1 MIKEYFEI
9 VKKFF
14 SLKVCSPKLIFHLFF
29 SALLRSLSLLLIP
42 LAASKIIDVAS
53 TGNFE
58 LTLKMVVVYI
68 LSAIIYVMLH
78 HYNFSAYAKN
88 SIYTH
93 NKLQELILNKVTTY
107 DENFTKE
114 ISVPFIVNTS
124 YNDVGSAMQVPDNF
138 FDAVTT
144 FINIVIAMVI
154 LLNVDVIVGIFT
166 LIALIISLVS
176 LDYNMKRRN
185 NELAKQRVSQDE
197 VSGIIGQVIDGTK
210 EIKAFNMESNIESLL
225 ENNKD
230 KWKEHYFKK
239 RVYQD
244 RVLCVI
250 PELFGFGKS
259 FVYLVLIILIF
270 NQKYSIA
277 TLVLVI
283 GYYGNI
289 QTELVKLVK
298 TLEALSAKAIRV
310 DRIHKLLNYQ
320 NKNIIEY
327 GDNNTDDIKGHI
339 EFKDV
344 SFNYEKQVS
353 LKNINFT
360 IQPNTFTAIVGKS
373 GSGKSTIFRLLLRL
387 YRVNKGCILL
397 DDINIY
403 DYSKEVYSSNVS
415 IVTQKPFIFDMSI
428 RENFNLVDSN
438 HQHQIEAC
446 KICGIHDFIMSLKDG
461 YNTKLI
467 KDAENI
473 STGQKQ
479 LIALARTLLSKSEVL
494 LFDEVTSALDV
505 ETSEQVVKIFKNLRK
520 NHTVLMITHKPELM
534 KIADDIIVIDK
545 GKMVGRGK
553 HEDLIKSCPEYKI
566 LHKK

>member
-1 MIKEYFEI
+1 MIKRYYSI
-9 VKKFF
+9 VKQFF
-14 SLKVCSPKLIFHLFF
+14 SLRACKPSLLFHLFF
-29 SALLRSLSLLLIP
+29 SALLRSLSLLTIP
-42 LAASKIIDVAS
+42 LVASKIIDVAS
-53 TGNFE
+53 TGNYQ
-58 LTLKMVVVYI
+58 LTIKMVLAYI
-68 LSAIIYVMLH
+68 LCAIMYVMLH
-78 HYNFSAYAKN
+78 HYNFEAYAQN

-93 NKLQELILNKVTTY
+93 NKLQELMLDKVTTF

-124 YNDVGSAMQVPDNF
+124 YNDVGSAMQVPDNL
-138 FDAVTT
+138 FDAITSLINIIIAIIILFRVDIIVGFFT
-144 FINIVIAMVI
+144 FIV
-154 LLNVDVIVGIFT
+154 F
-166 LIALIISLVS
+166 IISMIC
-176 LDYNMKRRN
+176 LDYNMQRRN
-185 NELAKQRVSQDE
+185 DELAKQRISQDE
-197 VSGIIGQVIDGTK
+197 VSGIMGQVIDGTK
-210 EIKAFNMESNIESLL
+210 EIKAFNMESDIESLL
-225 ENNKD
+225 EENKN
-230 KWKEHYFKK
+230 KWREHYFKK

-244 RVLCVI
+244 RVQFSI

-259 FVYLVLIILIF
+259 VVYLVLIILIF
-270 NQKYSIA
+270 NQKYSVA

-289 QTELVKLVK
+289 QTQLIKLFK
-298 TLEALSAKAIRV
+298 TLEAISGKAIRV
-310 DRIHKLLNYQ
+310 ERIHKILNYK
-320 NKNIIEY
+320 NKNMIEY

-339 EFKDV
+339 QFKDV
-344 SFNYEKQVS
+344 YFNYEKQAS
-353 LKNINFT
+353 LTNINFT
-360 IQPNTFTAIVGKS
+360 IEPNTFTAIVGKS

-397 DDINIY
+397 DNINIY
-403 DYSKEVYSSNVS
+403 DYSKEVYASNVS

-438 HQHQIEAC
+438 HEHQIEAC

-461 YNTKLI
+461 YNTKMV

-494 LFDEVTSALDV
+494 LFDEVTSSLDV
-505 ETSEQVVKIFKNLRK
+505 ETSEQVVKIFQNLRK

-534 KIADDIIVIDK
+534 AIADDIIVIDK

-553 HEDLIKSCPEYKI
+553 HSDLIKSCPEYQI

>member
-1 MIKEYFEI
+1 M
-9 VKKFF
+9 
-14 SLKVCSPKLIFHLFF
+14 
-29 SALLRSLSLLLIP
+29 RSLSLLTIP

-58 LTLKMVVVYI
+58 FTIKMVVAYI
-68 LSAIIYVMLH
+68 LCAIIYVMLH
-78 HYNFSAYAKN
+78 HYNFEAYSKN

-114 ISVPFIVNTS
+114 ISVPFIVDTS
-124 YNDVGSAMQVPDNF
+124 YNDVGKAMQVPDNF
-138 FDAVTT
+138 FDAITSL
-144 FINIVIAMVI
+144 INIIIAIVI
-154 LLNVDVIVGIFT
+154 LFGVDIIVGIYT
-166 LIALIISLVS
+166 LVVFIISIIC
-176 LDYNMKRRN
+176 LDYNMKRRDE
-185 NELAKQRVSQDE
+185 ELTKQRISQDE
-197 VSGIIGQVIDGTK
+197 VSGIMGQVIDGTK
-210 EIKAFNMESNIESLL
+210 EIKAFNMGDDIGELL
-225 ENNKD
+225 EQHKE
-230 KWKEHYFKK
+230 KWKKHYFKK

-244 RVLCVI
+244 RVNCII

-259 FVYLVLIILIF
+259 FVYLVIIILIF
-270 NQKYSIA
+270 NQQYSIA

-289 QTELVKLVK
+289 QTELVKLFT
-298 TLEALSAKAIRV
+298 TLDGISGKAIRV
-310 DRIHKLLNYQ
+310 ERIHKLLNYT
-320 NKNIIEY
+320 NNNMIEY
-327 GDNNTDDIKGHI
+327 GDNLTDDIKGHI
-339 EFKDV
+339 QFKDV
-344 SFNYEKQVS
+344 CFNYEKQAS
-353 LKNINFT
+353 LTNINFT
-360 IQPNTFTAIVGKS
+360 IEPNTFTAIVGKS

-387 YRVNKGCILL
+387 YKVNKGCVLL
-397 DDINIY
+397 DNINIY

-415 IVTQKPFIFDMSI
+415 IVTQKPFIFDMNI

-438 HQHQIEAC
+438 HEHQIEAC

-461 YNTKLI
+461 YNTKMV

-494 LFDEVTSALDV
+494 LFDEVTSSLDV
-505 ETSEQVVKIFKNLRK
+505 DTSEQVVKIFKNLRK
-520 NHTVLMITHKPELM
+520 NHTILMITHKPELM

-545 GKMVGRGK
+545 GKMVGRGS
-553 HEDLIKSCPEYKI
+553 HANLIKTCPEYQI